1 MCLTTVKIYLSLL
14 QVIFTNGFDFMT
26 FAPSVA
32 LIGHLYLMS
41 SVSFLAQM
49 STEVQ
54 TFLFFQ
60 IKNSPVIF
68 LYFFIAAAA
77 AAAVVLNLVRLSS
90 LQSVKAGVSY
100 CDHLAQT
107 GAAN

>member
-1 MCLTTVKIYLSLL
+1 
-14 QVIFTNGFDFMT
+14 
-26 FAPSVA
+26 
-32 LIGHLYLMS
+32 MS
-41 SVSFLAQM
+41 SVSFLDEM
-49 STEVQ
+49 LTEVQ

-68 LYFFIAAAA
+68 LYFFIADAAAAAVAAAAAA

-90 LQSVKAGVSY
+90 LQPVKAGVSY